1 MTVKE
6 LLSKRILFAAL
17 LAMLLAF
24 NASAE
29 TYVFK
34 TYLQSSAMPI
44 RLEVNGTKCWLVPG
58 NERVELDLY
67 GHISYSC
74 TDAYGQ
80 SLDIETAR
88 MDDGTINAYIGGIMP
103 SWDNHG
109 RRRIWGYSNG
119 QIIEYSSDGTSDYS
133 GGGNS
138 GYSQD
143 DNGGYNEQYEKL
155 SRQYGTPEEVAK
167 KIEKRGKEAAGF
179 VGGLISNG
187 DRQFMIRALFSRAW
201 GTGGRLE
208 ARFGGG
214 VAFAIYGGL
223 GKCLA
228 WKLDNKDKL
237 SWHAGIGLAIPLAE
251 GELMD
256 PNDISFGLTYGET
269 PIMANKALLLDI
281 GYSHYFGS
289 SKRFGVYAS
298 AGFGL
303 GNFNEDI
310 KEFFYKDS
318 RHFIWDVTA
327 GLTFRF

>member
-1 MTVKE
+1 MRE
-6 LLSKRILFAAL
+6 LLYKRTLLVSLLAL
-17 LAMLLAF
+17 LLAV
-24 NASAE
+24 NASAD

-34 TYLQSSAMPI
+34 TELSSSALPI
-44 RLEVNGTKCWLVPG
+44 SLEVDGSRYWLVSV
-58 NERVELDLY
+58 NDKVVLDLY
-67 GHISYSC
+67 GRFSYSC

-80 SLDIETAR
+80 NLKIETAR

-103 SWDNHG
+103 SWSNNG
-109 RRRIWGYSNG
+109 RRRIYGYSNG
-119 QIIEYSSDGTSDYS
+119 SIIEYSSEGGTGYSD
-133 GGGNS
+133 GGNY

-155 SRQYGTPEEVAK
+155 SREHGTPEEVAK
-167 KIEKRGKEAAGF
+167 KIKKQGKEGIGF
-179 VGGLISNG
+179 VAGLISNG
-187 DRQFMIRALFSRAW
+187 DRQFMVRALFSRAW

-269 PIMANKALLLDI
+269 PIMANKAMILDF
-281 GYSHYFGS
+281 GYSHFFGRH
-289 SKRFGVYAS
+289 KRFGVYAS
-298 AGFGL
+298 AGVGL

-327 GLTFRF
+327 GLSFRF

>member
-1 MTVKE
+1 MREHLNSIT
-6 LLSKRILFAAL
+6 LFVASLAL
-17 LAMLLAF
+17 LLAF
-24 NASAE
+24 NADAE

-34 TYLQSSAMPI
+34 TYLESNAMPI
-44 RLEVNGTKCWLVPG
+44 RLEVNGSQYWLVPG
-58 NERVELDLY
+58 NEKVVLDLS

-80 SLDIETAR
+80 SLSIETAR
-88 MDDGTINAYIGGIMP
+88 SDNGTVNAYIGGMLP
-103 SWDNHG
+103 SWGNHG

-119 QIIEYSSDGTSDYS
+119 SIIEYASEGTYGYS
-133 GGGNS
+133 GDGNS
-138 GYSQD
+138 GYSQNG
-143 DNGGYNEQYEKL
+143 NGGYNEQYEEL
-155 SRQYGTPEEVAK
+155 SRKYGTPEEVAK
-167 KIEKRGKEAAGF
+167 KIKKQGKEGIGF
-179 VGGLISNG
+179 VAGLISNG
-187 DRQFMIRALFSRAW
+187 DRQFMVRALFSRAW

-237 SWHAGIGLAIPLAE
+237 SWHAGIGMAIPLAE

-269 PIMANKALLLDI
+269 PIMANKAMILDF
-281 GYSHYFGS
+281 GYSHFFGRH
-289 SKRFGVYAS
+289 KRFGVYAS
-298 AGFGL
+298 AGVGL
-303 GNFNEDI
+303 GNFNEDV

-318 RHFIWDVTA
+318 RHFIWDVTG